1 MNKINREKISQL
13 VFNCISKYQV
23 EYDQI
28 IDLSEGEQTR
38 LFGGSG
44 QLDSLGLVSLVVNIE
59 EDIET
64 ELGISLILADEK
76 AMSRRTSPFLRIVN
90 LIDYINELVLNQSE
104 NNQL

>member
-13 VFNCISKYQV
+13 VFNCIKKYQV

-38 LFGGSG
+38 LFGGNG
-44 QLDSLGLVSLVVNIE
+44 QLDSLGLVSLVVNVE

-76 AMSRRTSPFLRIVN
+76 AMSRRTSPFSRIGN
-90 LIDYINELVLNQSE
+90 LIDYINELVLNQSK
-104 NNQL
+104 NN

>member
-1 MNKINREKISQL
+1 
-13 VFNCISKYQV
+13 
-23 EYDQI
+23 
-28 IDLSEGEQTR
+28 
-38 LFGGSG
+38 
-44 QLDSLGLVSLVVNIE
+44 LVVNIE

-76 AMSRRTSPFLRIVN
+76 AMSRRTSPFSRIVN